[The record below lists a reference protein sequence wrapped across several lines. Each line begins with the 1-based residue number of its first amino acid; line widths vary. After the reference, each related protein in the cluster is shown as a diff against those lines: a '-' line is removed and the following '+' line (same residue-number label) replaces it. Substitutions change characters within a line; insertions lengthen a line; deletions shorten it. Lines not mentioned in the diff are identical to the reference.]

1 MILEPT
7 GEMKK
12 PEATVILENLTCFC
26 ADVVGGCPREDVIYW
41 REIWLNRVGG
51 ATKESENA
59 IPDASMKCSF
69 ERDEV
74 ANAN

>member
-7 GEMKK
+7 GDMKR

-41 REIWLNRVGG
+41 REIWLKRVGD
-51 ATKESENA
+51 ARKASEKA
-59 IPDASMKCSF
+59 IPDASMKGAF

-74 ANAN
+74 VSAN